1 MRGLN
6 GMDDDRRGPSSS
18 VAVGSV
24 RALHAVASR
33 RDFVRLVGMGGALV
47 LLPSIFTGCDDSS
60 NTGGLTG
67 PGTGNTVTID
77 FALGD
82 VAVLQL
88 AYALEQL
95 EADFYGRV
103 VANFASSG
111 FSTAEQAALSRIRDH
126 ERIHRDFLK
135 ATLGA
140 SAGFSLTPVYDGV
153 NFGNRASVLAAA
165 RTFEDVGVAA
175 YNGAAQ
181 YLTVAGNL
189 LVAAKIVSVEARH
202 ASIIRDMASP
212 LSSEFAP
219 VPFDDVH
226 RPTAVATAAQAY
238 LVDKLAFANA
248 PTAFTPGPTGKG

>member
-1 MRGLN
+1 MIEFAQKERGC
-6 GMDDDRRGPSSS
+6 S
-18 VAVGSV
+18 VDVGSCG
-24 RALHAVASR
+24 ALHAIASR
-33 RDFVRLVGMGGALV
+33 RDFVRLVATGGALV
-47 LLPSIFTGCDDSS
+47 LLPSLLAGCEDSS

-67 PGTGNTVTID
+67 PGTGETVTID

-103 VANFASSG
+103 VANAASSG
-111 FSTAEQAALSRIRDH
+111 FSTAEQATLSHIYNH

-140 SAGFSLTPVYDGV
+140 SAGFSIATVYDGV
-153 NFGNRASVLAAA
+153 DFANRASVLKAA
-165 RTFEDVGVAA
+165 RSLEDTGVGA

-189 LVAAKIVSVEARH
+189 LIAAKIVSVEARH
-202 ASIIRDMASP
+202 ASVIRDMINP
-212 LSSEFAP
+212 LTSDFAP
-219 VPFDDVH
+219 APFDDVS
-226 RPTAVATAAQAY
+226 RLTTVALAAQPY
-238 LVDKLAFANA
+238 VVNKLAFANT
-248 PTAFTPGPTGKG
+248 PTAFTPGPLGKG

>member
-1 MRGLN
+1 MDEEAQEDLGL
-6 GMDDDRRGPSSS
+6 S
-18 VAVGSV
+18 VAIGSG

-33 RDFVRLVGMGGALV
+33 RDFMRLIGMGGALV
-47 LLPSIFTGCDDSS
+47 LLPSLIAGCEDSS

-67 PGTGNTVTID
+67 PGTGATVTID

-103 VANFASSG
+103 VANFSSSG
-111 FSTAEQAALSRIRDH
+111 FSTAEQATLSQIRNH

-135 ATLGA
+135 ATLGT
-140 SAGFSLTPVYDGV
+140 SAGFSLATVYDGV
-153 NFGNRASVLAAA
+153 DFGNRTSVLKAA
-165 RTFEDVGVAA
+165 RTLEDTGVAA

-202 ASIIRDMASP
+202 ASVIRDMISP
-212 LSSEFAP
+212 LSNEFAP
-219 VPFDDVH
+219 FPYDDVS
-226 RPTAVATAAQAY
+226 RPKTVATAAQAY
-238 LVDKLAFANA
+238 LVNKLVFANA
-248 PTAFTPGPTGKG
+248 PTVFIEGPASKG

>member
-1 MRGLN
+1 MVDGTHEEL
-6 GMDDDRRGPSSS
+6 DHT
-18 VAVGSV
+18 VTIGSA
-24 RALHAVASR
+24 RALHGVASR
-33 RDFVRLVGMGGALV
+33 RDFMRLIGMGGALV
-47 LLPSIFTGCDDSS
+47 LLPSLLAGCEDNS

-67 PGTGNTVTID
+67 PGTGATVTID

-111 FSTAEQAALSRIRDH
+111 FSPAEQTTVSHIYNH

-140 SAGFSLTPVYDGV
+140 SAGFSLTTVYEGV
-153 NFGNRASVLAAA
+153 DFANRTSVLKAA

-175 YNGAAQ
+175 YNGASQ

-189 LVAAKIVSVEARH
+189 LIAAKIVSVEARH
-202 ASIIRDMASP
+202 ASVIRDMISP
-212 LSSEFAP
+212 LTNEFAP
-219 VPFDDVH
+219 FPFDDVD
-226 RPTAVATAAQAY
+226 RPTTVATAAQAY
-238 LVDKLAFANA
+238 LVNKLAFANA
-248 PTAFTPGPTGKG
+248 PTAFTPGPAGKG

>member
-1 MRGLN
+1 MDE
-6 GMDDDRRGPSSS
+6 GMQAELELS
-18 VAVGSV
+18 VAIGNG

-33 RDFVRLVGMGGALV
+33 RDFMRFIGMGGALV
-47 LLPSIFTGCDDSS
+47 LLPSIFAGCEDGS

-77 FALGD
+77 FAQGD

-95 EADFYGRV
+95 EAEFYGRV

-111 FSTAEQAALSRIRDH
+111 FSPAEQTTLSHIYNH

-140 SAGFSLTPVYDGV
+140 TAGFTLTPVYDGV
-153 NFGNRASVLAAA
+153 DFTNRSSVLAAA
-165 RTFEDVGVAA
+165 RTFEDLGVAA

-202 ASIIRDMASP
+202 ASVIHDMISP
-212 LSSEFAP
+212 LTSEFAP
-219 VPFDDVH
+219 LPFDDVD
-226 RPTAVATAAQAY
+226 RPATVAKAAQAY
-238 LVDKLAFANA
+238 LVEKLAFANA